1 MQLSAKSR
9 IKSEEGINMQACKT
23 LVHETNHRRTQ
34 AQILVFECYTLITGA
49 PMEDINRQN
58 WKVYF
63 ISLLNG

>member
-1 MQLSAKSR
+1 
-9 IKSEEGINMQACKT
+9 MQACKT

-58 WKVYF
+58 WKVYL